1 MSGIIIQLIISGIAM
16 GFIYALVGI
25 EYTLIW
31 NASGVLNFS
40 HDKMITTGAYIFGGT
55 YILGLG
61 MDFIP
66 GILLS
71 LITVALLGIVVARV
85 IFIPLRN
92 MTMIYTIMATV
103 MLGKIIVEA
112 IRLLWGPVPFSVPGF
127 LIGTVKA
134 GDVVISIANIAI
146 IAAAAFCVLALQLF
160 LYKTKPGKAMR
171 CVAQNRKAAQLMGI
185 DVRTVMTVTVMIS
198 MMICC
203 LIGLLVSPLLNI
215 TTTMSNMIGLK
226 GFAAGVIG
234 GFGYLPGAILG
245 GLCIG
250 IVENIASMVL
260 PSVYKDIV
268 AFVLLVGFLLIRPHR
283 NYREDALTHWK
294 SDGRNRG
301 GKRE

>member
-1 MSGIIIQLIISGIAM
+1 MFGILIQLIVSGIAM

-127 LIGTVKA
+127 LIGTVKV

-160 LYKTKPGKAMR
+160 LYKMKPGKAMR

-268 AFVLLVGFLLIRPHR
+268 AFVLLVGFLLIRP
-283 NYREDALTHWK
+283 AGIT
-294 SDGRNRG
+294 
-301 GKRE
+301 GKTR

>member
-1 MSGIIIQLIISGIAM
+1 MVGILIQLIVSGIAM

-40 HDKMITTGAYIFGGT
+40 HDKLITLGAYIFGGT
-55 YILGLG
+55 YIIGLG
-61 MDFIP
+61 MGYVP

-71 LITVALLGIVVARV
+71 LITVALIGLVIARV

-103 MLGKIIVEA
+103 MLGKIIIEF
-112 IRLLWGPVPFSVPGF
+112 IRLFWGPVPFSVPGF
-127 LIGTVKA
+127 LIGTVKI
-134 GDVVISIANIAI
+134 GSVVISIANIAI
-146 IAAAAFCVLALQLF
+146 IIVAALCVGALQLF

-171 CVAQNRKAAQLMGI
+171 CVAQNRNASQLMGI
-185 DVRTVMTVTVMIS
+185 DVKHVMMITVAIS

-215 TTTMSNMIGLK
+215 STTMSNMIGLK

-234 GFGYLPGAILG
+234 GFGYLPGAIVG
-245 GLCIG
+245 GLVIG
-250 IVENIASMVL
+250 IIENLASMVL

-268 AFVLLVGFLLIRPHR
+268 AFVLLVAFLLIRPKGITR
-283 NYREDALTHWK
+283 KTR
-294 SDGRNRG
+294 
-301 GKRE
+301 

>member
-1 MSGIIIQLIISGIAM
+1 MFGILIQLIVSGIAM

-127 LIGTVKA
+127 LIGTVKV

-268 AFVLLVGFLLIRPHR
+268 ACVLLVGFLLIRP
-283 NYREDALTHWK
+283 AGIT
-294 SDGRNRG
+294 
-301 GKRE
+301 GKTR

>member
-1 MSGIIIQLIISGIAM
+1 MFGILIQLIVSGIAM

-127 LIGTVKA
+127 LIGTVKV

-146 IAAAAFCVLALQLF
+146 IAAAAFCVLALQRF
-160 LYKTKPGKAMR
+160 IYKTKPRKAMR

-268 AFVLLVGFLLIRPHR
+268 AFVLLVGFLLIRP
-283 NYREDALTHWK
+283 AGIT
-294 SDGRNRG
+294 
-301 GKRE
+301 GKTR

>member
-1 MSGIIIQLIISGIAM
+1 MFGILIQLIVSGIAM

-85 IFIPLRN
+85 IFIPLRT

-268 AFVLLVGFLLIRPHR
+268 AFVLLVGFLLIRP
-283 NYREDALTHWK
+283 AGIT
-294 SDGRNRG
+294 
-301 GKRE
+301 GKTR

>member
-1 MSGIIIQLIISGIAM
+1 MFGILIQMIVSGIAM

-268 AFVLLVGFLLIRPHR
+268 AFVLLVGFLLIRP
-283 NYREDALTHWK
+283 AGIT
-294 SDGRNRG
+294 
-301 GKRE
+301 GKTR

>member
-1 MSGIIIQLIISGIAM
+1 MVGILIQLIVSGIAM

-40 HDKMITTGAYIFGGT
+40 HDKLITLGAYIFGGT
-55 YILGLG
+55 YIIGLG
-61 MDFIP
+61 MGYVP
-66 GILLS
+66 GIILS
-71 LITVALLGIVVARV
+71 LITVALIGLVIARL

-103 MLGKIIVEA
+103 MLGKIIIEF
-112 IRLLWGPVPFSVPGF
+112 IRLFWGPVPFSVPGF
-127 LIGTVKA
+127 LVGTVKV
-134 GDVVISIANIAI
+134 GGIVISIANIAI
-146 IAAAAFCVLALQLF
+146 IVVAAVCVGALQLF

-171 CVAQNRKAAQLMGI
+171 CVAQNRNASQLMGI
-185 DVRTVMTVTVMIS
+185 DVKYVMMITVSIS

-215 TTTMSNMIGLK
+215 STTMSNMIGLK

-234 GFGYLPGAILG
+234 GFGYLPGAIIG
-245 GLCIG
+245 GLVIG
-250 IVENIASMVL
+250 IVENLASMVL

-268 AFVLLVGFLLIRPHR
+268 AFVLLVVFLLIRPKGI
-283 NYREDALTHWK
+283 T
-294 SDGRNRG
+294 
-301 GKRE
+301 GKTR

>member
-1 MSGIIIQLIISGIAM
+1 MLEIFIQLIVSGIAM

-66 GILLS
+66 GIILS
-71 LITVALLGIVVARV
+71 LITVALLGIVVARI

-112 IRLLWGPVPFSVPGF
+112 IRLVWGPVPFSVPGF
-127 LIGTVKA
+127 LIGTVKM
-134 GDVVISIANIAI
+134 GNIVISIANIAI
-146 IAAAAFCVLALQLF
+146 IATAAVCVMVLQLF
-160 LYKTKPGKAMR
+160 LYKTKTGKAMR

-250 IVENIASMVL
+250 IVENAASMVL

-268 AFVLLVGFLLIRPHR
+268 AFVLLIGFLLIRP
-283 NYREDALTHWK
+283 EGIT
-294 SDGRNRG
+294 
-301 GKRE
+301 GKTR

>member
-1 MSGIIIQLIISGIAM
+1 MLEILIQLIVSGIAM

-66 GILLS
+66 GIILS
-71 LITVALLGIVVARV
+71 LITVALLGILVSRI

-127 LIGTVKA
+127 LIGTVKI
-134 GDVVISIANIAI
+134 GNIVISIANIAI
-146 IAAAAFCVLALQLF
+146 IITAAVCVMALQLF

-250 IVENIASMVL
+250 IVENVASMVL

-268 AFVLLVGFLLIRPHR
+268 AFVLLIGFLLIKP
-283 NYREDALTHWK
+283 T
-294 SDGRNRG
+294 GIT
-301 GKRE
+301 GKTR

>member
-1 MSGIIIQLIISGIAM
+1 M

-127 LIGTVKA
+127 LIGTVKV

-268 AFVLLVGFLLIRPHR
+268 AFVLLVGFLLIRP
-283 NYREDALTHWK
+283 AGIT
-294 SDGRNRG
+294 
-301 GKRE
+301 GKTR

>member
-1 MSGIIIQLIISGIAM
+1 MVGILIQLIVSGIAM

-40 HDKMITTGAYIFGGT
+40 HDKLITLGAYIFGGT
-55 YILGLG
+55 YIIGLG
-61 MDFIP
+61 MGYVP

-71 LITVALLGIVVARV
+71 LITVALIGLVIARV

-103 MLGKIIVEA
+103 MLGKIIIEF
-112 IRLLWGPVPFSVPGF
+112 IRLFWGPVPFSVPGF
-127 LIGTVKA
+127 LIGTVKI
-134 GDVVISIANIAI
+134 GSVVISIANIAI
-146 IAAAAFCVLALQLF
+146 IIVAALCVGALQLF
-160 LYKTKPGKAMR
+160 LYKTKPRKAMR
-171 CVAQNRKAAQLMGI
+171 CVAQNRNASQLMGI
-185 DVRTVMTVTVMIS
+185 DVKHVMMITVAIS

-215 TTTMSNMIGLK
+215 STTMSNMIGLK

-234 GFGYLPGAILG
+234 GFGYLPGAIVG
-245 GLCIG
+245 GLVIG
-250 IVENIASMVL
+250 IIENLASMVL

-268 AFVLLVGFLLIRPHR
+268 AFVLLVAFLLIRPKGI
-283 NYREDALTHWK
+283 T
-294 SDGRNRG
+294 
-301 GKRE
+301 GKTR

>member
-1 MSGIIIQLIISGIAM
+1 MFGILIQLIVSGIAM

-71 LITVALLGIVVARV
+71 LITVALLCIVVARV

-160 LYKTKPGKAMR
+160 LYKTKPGKAMW

-185 DVRTVMTVTVMIS
+185 DVRTAMTVTVMIS

-268 AFVLLVGFLLIRPHR
+268 AFVLLVGFLLIRP
-283 NYREDALTHWK
+283 AGIT
-294 SDGRNRG
+294 
-301 GKRE
+301 GKTR

>member
-1 MSGIIIQLIISGIAM
+1 MFGILIQLIVSGIAM

-40 HDKMITTGAYIFGGT
+40 HDKMITPGAYIFGGT

-71 LITVALLGIVVARV
+71 LITVALFGIVVARV

-127 LIGTVKA
+127 LIGTVKV

-268 AFVLLVGFLLIRPHR
+268 AFVLLVGFLLIRP
-283 NYREDALTHWK
+283 AGIT
-294 SDGRNRG
+294 
-301 GKRE
+301 GKTR

>member
-1 MSGIIIQLIISGIAM
+1 MFGILIQLIVSGIAM

-260 PSVYKDIV
+260 PSVFKDIV
-268 AFVLLVGFLLIRPHR
+268 AFVLLVGFHFDLPS
-283 NYREDALTHWK
+283 N
-294 SDGRNRG
+294 
-301 GKRE
+301 

>member
-1 MSGIIIQLIISGIAM
+1 MVGILIQLIVSGIAM

-40 HDKMITTGAYIFGGT
+40 HDKLITLGAYIFGGT
-55 YILGLG
+55 YIIGLG
-61 MDFIP
+61 VGYVP
-66 GILLS
+66 GIILS
-71 LITVALLGIVVARV
+71 LITVALVGLVIARV

-103 MLGKIIVEA
+103 MLGKIIIEF
-112 IRLLWGPVPFSVPGF
+112 IRLFWGPVPFSVPGF
-127 LIGTVKA
+127 LVGTVKV
-134 GDVVISIANIAI
+134 GGIVISIANIAI
-146 IAAAAFCVLALQLF
+146 IVVAAVCVGALQLF

-171 CVAQNRKAAQLMGI
+171 CVAQNRNASQLMGI
-185 DVRTVMTVTVMIS
+185 DVKYVMMITVAIS

-215 TTTMSNMIGLK
+215 STTMSNMIGLK

-234 GFGYLPGAILG
+234 GFGYLPGAIIG
-245 GLCIG
+245 GLVIG
-250 IVENIASMVL
+250 VVENLASMVL

-268 AFVLLVGFLLIRPHR
+268 AFDLLVAFLLIRPKGI
-283 NYREDALTHWK
+283 T
-294 SDGRNRG
+294 
-301 GKRE
+301 GKTR

>member
-1 MSGIIIQLIISGIAM
+1 MFGILIQLIVSGIAM

-31 NASGVLNFS
+31 NSTGLLNFS

-127 LIGTVKA
+127 LIGTGKV
-134 GDVVISIANIAI
+134 GNVVISIANIAI

-268 AFVLLVGFLLIRPHR
+268 AFVLLVGFLLIRP
-283 NYREDALTHWK
+283 AGIT
-294 SDGRNRG
+294 
-301 GKRE
+301 GKTR

>member
-1 MSGIIIQLIISGIAM
+1 MFGILIQLIVSGIAM

-71 LITVALLGIVVARV
+71 LITVALLGLVVARV

-127 LIGTVKA
+127 LIGTVKV

-268 AFVLLVGFLLIRPHR
+268 AFVLLVGFLLIRP
-283 NYREDALTHWK
+283 AGIT
-294 SDGRNRG
+294 
-301 GKRE
+301 GKTR

>member
-1 MSGIIIQLIISGIAM
+1 MFGILIQLIVSGIAM

-203 LIGLLVSPLLNI
+203 LIGRLVSPLLNI

-268 AFVLLVGFLLIRPHR
+268 AFVLLVGFLLIRP
-283 NYREDALTHWK
+283 AGIT
-294 SDGRNRG
+294 
-301 GKRE
+301 GKTR

>member
-1 MSGIIIQLIISGIAM
+1 MFGILIQLIVSGIAM

-112 IRLLWGPVPFSVPGF
+112 IRLLWGPVPCSVPGF
-127 LIGTVKA
+127 RIGTVKA

-268 AFVLLVGFLLIRPHR
+268 AFVLLVGFLLIRP
-283 NYREDALTHWK
+283 AGIT
-294 SDGRNRG
+294 
-301 GKRE
+301 GKTR

>member
-1 MSGIIIQLIISGIAM
+1 MFGILIQLIVSGIAM

-250 IVENIASMVL
+250 IVDNIASMVL

-268 AFVLLVGFLLIRPHR
+268 AFVLLVGFLLIRP
-283 NYREDALTHWK
+283 AGIT
-294 SDGRNRG
+294 
-301 GKRE
+301 GKTR

>member
-1 MSGIIIQLIISGIAM
+1 MFGILIQLIVSGIAM

-215 TTTMSNMIGLK
+215 TTTMSNMIGLS

-268 AFVLLVGFLLIRPHR
+268 AFVLLVGFLLIRP
-283 NYREDALTHWK
+283 AGIT
-294 SDGRNRG
+294 
-301 GKRE
+301 GKTR

>member
-1 MSGIIIQLIISGIAM
+1 MFGILIQLIVSGIAM

-85 IFIPLRN
+85 IFRPLRN

-268 AFVLLVGFLLIRPHR
+268 AFVLLVGFLLIRP
-283 NYREDALTHWK
+283 AGIT
-294 SDGRNRG
+294 
-301 GKRE
+301 GKTR

>member
-1 MSGIIIQLIISGIAM
+1 MFGILIQLIVSGIAM

-203 LIGLLVSPLLNI
+203 LIGLLVSTLLNI

-268 AFVLLVGFLLIRPHR
+268 AFVLLVGFLLIRP
-283 NYREDALTHWK
+283 AGIT
-294 SDGRNRG
+294 
-301 GKRE
+301 GKTR

>member
-1 MSGIIIQLIISGIAM
+1 MVGILIQLIVSGIAM

-40 HDKMITTGAYIFGGT
+40 HDKLITLGAYIFGGT
-55 YILGLG
+55 YIIGLG
-61 MDFIP
+61 MGYVP
-66 GILLS
+66 GIILS
-71 LITVALLGIVVARV
+71 LITVALIGLVIARL

-103 MLGKIIVEA
+103 MLGKIIIEF
-112 IRLLWGPVPFSVPGF
+112 IRLFWGSVPFSVPGF
-127 LIGTVKA
+127 LVGTVKV
-134 GDVVISIANIAI
+134 GGIVISIANIAI
-146 IAAAAFCVLALQLF
+146 IVVAAVCVGALQLF

-171 CVAQNRKAAQLMGI
+171 CVAQNRNASQLMGI
-185 DVRTVMTVTVMIS
+185 DVKYVMMITVAIS

-215 TTTMSNMIGLK
+215 STTMSNMIGLK

-234 GFGYLPGAILG
+234 GFGYLPGAIIG
-245 GLCIG
+245 GLVIG
-250 IVENIASMVL
+250 IVENLASMVL

-268 AFVLLVGFLLIRPHR
+268 AFVLLVVFLLIRPKGI
-283 NYREDALTHWK
+283 T
-294 SDGRNRG
+294 
-301 GKRE
+301 GKTR

>member
-1 MSGIIIQLIISGIAM
+1 MVGILIQLIVSGIAM

-40 HDKMITTGAYIFGGT
+40 HDKLITLGAYVFGGT
-55 YILGLG
+55 YIIG
-61 MDFIP
+61 MGMGFVP
-66 GILLS
+66 GIILS
-71 LITVALLGIVVARV
+71 LITVALLGLVIARV

-103 MLGKIIVEA
+103 MLGKIIIEF
-112 IRLLWGPVPFSVPGF
+112 IRLFWGPVPFSVPGF
-127 LIGTVKA
+127 LIGTIKV
-134 GDVVISIANIAI
+134 GGVVISIANIAI
-146 IAAAAFCVLALQLF
+146 IIVAAICVGALQLF

-171 CVAQNRKAAQLMGI
+171 CVAQNRNASQLMGI
-185 DVRTVMTVTVMIS
+185 DVKHVMMITVAIS

-215 TTTMSNMIGLK
+215 STTMSNMIGLK

-234 GFGYLPGAILG
+234 GFGYLPGAI
-245 GLCIG
+245 IG
-250 IVENIASMVL
+250 IIENLASMVL

-268 AFVLLVGFLLIRPHR
+268 AFVLLVAFLLIRPKGI
-283 NYREDALTHWK
+283 T
-294 SDGRNRG
+294 
-301 GKRE
+301 GKTR